1 VRVGADLV
9 LEHLE
14 LDGLL
19 LADAAVVAHRD
30 ALEAD
35 VEGGLPAAH
44 AVDEDAAR
52 VGGRA
57 DDAHAEV
64 LADVAVDGHGGAEAL
79 EVGVLDE
86 LAHVGPVEDDARRVH
101 AVHVLDP
108 LEGDA
113 RADRVAGGGARVGRA
128 GVAGG
133 RGRVVAG
140 ARLAGGAGRARGGE
154 RHAGDEVADAGA
166 RGAGVG
172 ARGGAG
178 GGGHAGG
185 AGRRAARAGGAG
197 GGAAS
202 RAGPAGRAGRAA
214 GGGAR
219 GRRGRLGK
227 RRRRGGASGSDRA
240 RTPRSAGS
248 IAGVR
253 PPWRR
258 PVRRTRVPAMSRN
271 QPRASAAPRPA

>member
-19 LADAAVVAHRD
+19 VADAAVVAHGTRSRPTWRPPSSG
-30 ALEAD
+30 AS
-35 VEGGLPAAH
+35 
-44 AVDEDAAR
+44 VDEDAAR
-52 VGGRA
+52 LGGRA
-57 DDAHAEV
+57 DDAHADV

-154 RHAGDEVADAGA
+154 RHAGDEVADAGTGGA
-166 RGAGVG
+166 SVGTGGGLRRLGHARVPVDGRPLDGRPEDARPPDARGARRGAGVG
-172 ARGGAG
+172 VGAAGAAAGRGAG
-178 GGGHAGG
+178 TGVPFDGSVAGCP
-185 AGRRAARAGGAG
+185 RRAAACGHPS
-197 GGAAS
+197 AAPCV
-202 RAGPAGRAGRAA
+202 R
-214 GGGAR
+214 R
-219 GRRGRLGK
+219 GRRRCRGTTRAP
-227 RRRRGGASGSDRA
+227 RRRRVRC
-240 RTPRSAGS
+240 RTPA
-248 IAGVR
+248 
-253 PPWRR
+253 
-258 PVRRTRVPAMSRN
+258 
-271 QPRASAAPRPA
+271 AS